1 MIRIYV
7 LDDHS
12 LFREGLLRLL
22 GADPEI
28 EIVGSSGDVAEAEQQ
43 LATLP
48 VDVLILDF
56 ELHDQPAT
64 PLVERLKSAG
74 FAGRILMVTAGMSDR
89 DAVELLR
96 LGVGGVFHKQHAS
109 EELRRS
115 IQEVYEGRA
124 LIEQRYLQKLVQ
136 SAETTQPRFTER
148 DLKILRF
155 VVEGLA
161 NKEIAAELGISE
173 SAAKAS
179 LQQLFAKTGV
189 RTRSQLVRVA
199 LEQHRDLL

>member
-1 MIRIYV
+1 MIRIYI
-7 LDDHS
+7 LDDHA

-28 EIVGSSGDVAEAEQQ
+28 EVVGASGDVAEAERQ
-43 LATLP
+43 LATLA

-64 PLVERLKSAG
+64 PLVERLKSSG

-136 SAETTQPRFTER
+136 SAETTQPRFTDR

>member
-1 MIRIYV
+1 MIRVYV
-7 LDDHS
+7 VDDHA

-22 GADPEI
+22 AGDAEI
-28 EIVGSSGDVAEAEQQ
+28 EVVGAAGDVEQAERE
-43 LATLP
+43 LAGLS

-56 ELHDQPAT
+56 ELHQKPAT
-64 PLVERLKSAG
+64 PLVERLRAAG
-74 FAGRILMVTAGMSDR
+74 FPGRILMVTAGMSDR
-89 DAVELLR
+89 DAVELIR
-96 LGVGGVFHKQHAS
+96 LGVGGVFHKQHAP
-109 EELRRS
+109 EDLRRS
-115 IQEVYEGRA
+115 IREVHEGRV

-136 SAETTQPRFTER
+136 SADSAPARFTDR
-148 DLKILRF
+148 DRTILRF

-161 NKEIAAELGISE
+161 NKEIAGQLGISE

-199 LEQHRDLL
+199 LEQYRDLL